1 MHSGD
6 QEVDVDGNQIT
17 RGSSLFDTEY
27 GRVLWVEAVDDSGV
41 TVSPVTRYEVGG
53 ASSGGAGDEPETMA
67 EGTVISLRTF
77 RVMFDEGRLEV
88 SP

>member
-6 QEVDVDGNQIT
+6 QDIDVDGHQIT

-41 TVSPVTRYEVGG
+41 TVSPVTSYEVGG
-53 ASSGGAGDEPETMA
+53 ANIGAMDGGPETIT
-67 EGTVISLRTF
+67 EGTVLSLRTL
-77 RVMFDEGRLEV
+77 RAMFDEGRLEV